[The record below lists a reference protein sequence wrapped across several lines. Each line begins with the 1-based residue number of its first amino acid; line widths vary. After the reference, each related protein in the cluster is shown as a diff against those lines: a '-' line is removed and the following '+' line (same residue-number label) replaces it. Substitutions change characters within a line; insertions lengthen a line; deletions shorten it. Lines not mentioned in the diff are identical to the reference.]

1 MTGIRSAP
9 TDSLRSAPL
18 LQAREVTKRFS
29 GINALDNVSI
39 DVNAGELVAL
49 IGPNGAGKTTFF
61 NCLLGLAHP
70 DYGEVRFDGK
80 DLAGMA
86 VHRRCRLGMARTFQR
101 IELFTGMTVREHLL
115 VAARARTSNGG
126 LLRDLANRSKPTSEE
141 LHDAEMTLDLLDLTP
156 VADRAAESLSL
167 GKGRVVELGRALMCR
182 PSLLFLDEPSSG
194 LDVTETNDMGEV
206 LLKVQAERSTAILLV
221 EHDVPL
227 VARLAQRIS
236 VLDCGVLIAS
246 GSTAEVLASDAVRI
260 AYLGMGVGA

>member
-1 MTGIRSAP
+1 VTEA
-9 TDSLRSAPL
+9 L
-18 LQAREVTKRFS
+18 LDAQSITKRFS
-29 GINALDNVSI
+29 GINALDHVSI
-39 DVNAGELVAL
+39 SVNSGELVAL

-61 NCLLGLAHP
+61 NCLLGLLHP
-70 DYGEVRFDGK
+70 DGGQVRFNGV
-80 DLAGMA
+80 DLSGLP

-101 IELFTGMTVREHLL
+101 VELFTGMTVRDHLL

-126 LLRDLANRSKPTSEE
+126 LLRDLVNRSKPTSEE
-141 LHDAEMTLDLLDLTP
+141 LDEAEATLELLDLTP

-194 LDVTETNDMGEV
+194 LDVSETFDMGEV
-206 LLKVQAERSTAILLV
+206 LLKVQRERRTAILLV

-227 VARLAQRIS
+227 VSRLAQRIS

-246 GSTAEVLASDAVRI
+246 GPTAEVLASDEVRM
-260 AYLGMGVGA
+260 AYLGTGVGT